1 MERFLIF
8 IKHHLSFLWRII
20 EWVNGL
26 LFSLFFKP
34 RMEKILAEVF
44 NEFTSADFLF
54 RKLKQAD
61 TESLYNLIT
70 SQPASDLTYF
80 KPHSFD
86 LKSLQSQVKKP
97 SFLMMGAFEGNK
109 IVGYFF
115 LRFFF
120 NRKCFV
126 GRLINKDHRGKGIG
140 LIMNKIM
147 YETAWRMKFRC
158 QSTISKN
165 NAAVM
170 KAHARNLNMVVIKE
184 LRNNYLLVEFLKNDI
199 EAKKL

>member
-1 MERFLIF
+1 MERLLIF
-8 IKHHLSFLWRII
+8 IKHHFAFLWEII
-20 EWVNGL
+20 EWSNGL
-26 LFSLFFKP
+26 LFSLFYKP
-34 RMEKILAEVF
+34 RMKKVLADVF
-44 NEFTSADFLF
+44 KEFTTAGFHFRTLTLADI
-54 RKLKQAD
+54 D
-61 TESLYNLIT
+61 TLHELIN

-80 KPHSFD
+80 SPHGFD
-86 LKSLQSQVKKP
+86 LKSLQAQFKKP

-109 IVGYFF
+109 MVGYFF

-140 LIMNKIM
+140 LVMNKIM
-147 YETAWRMKFRC
+147 YETAWRLNFRC

-170 KAHARNLNMVVIKE
+170 KAHSKNLNMVVLKE
-184 LRNNYLLVEFLKNDI
+184 LQHDYLLVEFI
-199 EAKKL
+199 KKDAPVNK